1 MVSFRALIV
10 QSLQFNAFGRF
21 RLFSGK
27 RQSGRIDAINWTGIR
42 TRCFSFAVEASEFE
56 CEECHDDLKAT
67 EKETALRLAV
77 SRLSGSLKLD
87 LALGIGGLPKGRMVE
102 IYGREA
108 SGKTTLALHIIK
120 EAQKLGGYC
129 AYLDVENAM
138 DPFLAESM
146 GVDTENLLISQPDSA
161 ENLLSV
167 VDTLTK
173 SGSIDVIVVDS
184 VAALVPQCEL
194 DFQISGTYK
203 DIQSQI
209 MNQALRKIHYSL
221 CRSRTLIIFVNQ
233 VRSNLKSGQ
242 GFGPTDEVTCGGN
255 ALQFYAAIRMRIIR
269 TGLLKVEDEVT
280 GLGICVQVVKNK
292 LAPAMKKAELGIH
305 FGRGICCESEVLDLA
320 CEHGVILRE
329 GSSYFIEGE
338 VLKNRLEAERYLT
351 DTDGVLDKIVKTLRS
366 QLFET
371 ERRNHGGS

>member
-1 MVSFRALIV
+1 MASVVGGMAVRGFHDGGYGAAKIWAPISRSIHPRSFYKSAMDKTLLLLSLTVSSPINFLLLNV
-10 QSLQFNAFGRF
+10 FPLHYFQS
-21 RLFSGK
+21 
-27 RQSGRIDAINWTGIR
+27 
-42 TRCFSFAVEASEFE
+42 SEN
-56 CEECHDDLKAT
+56 
-67 EKETALRLAV
+67 
-77 SRLSGSLKLD
+77 
-87 LALGIGGLPKGRMVE
+87 I
-102 IYGREA
+102 
-108 SGKTTLALHIIK
+108 
-120 EAQKLGGYC
+120 GYC

-173 SGSIDVIVVDS
+173 SGSIDVIVADS
-184 VAALVPQCEL
+184 VAAFVPQCEL
-194 DFQISGTYK
+194 DFQISGAYK

-209 MNQALRKIHYSL
+209 MNQALQKIHYSF

-351 DTDGVLDKIVKTLRS
+351 DTNGVLDKIVKTLRS
-366 QLFET
+366 QLFER